1 MTLQCGWLA
10 GVWPGLVLNSQG
22 QGQGPGYPKV
32 RVRVQG
38 IQGSG
43 SRVSQGQGPGYP
55 RVKVQGIQGSGSR
68 VPKVRVRVQGIQGS
82 GSRISAGRLGKPWID
97 NLIWIYNCIPVHVC
111 KLGPIVYQFMF
122 RTLIVLSI
130 EYRR

>member
-22 QGQGPGYPKV
+22 QGQGPGY
-32 RVRVQG
+32 
-38 IQGSG
+38 
-43 SRVSQGQGPGYP
+43 
-55 RVKVQGIQGSGSR
+55 
-68 VPKVRVRVQGIQGS
+68 PKVRVRVQGIQGS